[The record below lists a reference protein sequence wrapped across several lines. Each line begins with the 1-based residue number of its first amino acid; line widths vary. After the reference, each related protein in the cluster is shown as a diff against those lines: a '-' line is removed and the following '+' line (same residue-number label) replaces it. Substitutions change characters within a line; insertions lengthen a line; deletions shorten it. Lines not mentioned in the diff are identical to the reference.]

1 MTKHKAKFI
10 FHMKVPTN
18 EEDELTDMDKQDIA
32 LHIQPGFTGWR
43 EKLLLYLPNLMQNSK
58 IDRQWFVHPINEF
71 VRKHHMLDSEGKLQ
85 LNTQTDDKHKL
96 ALMYRLW
103 LLIKKRMRYYR
114 MSNSRIGIEQKYN
127 AKLAER
133 LYEINKRENEHL
145 KEMIKRL
152 EQKKDDLKDFV
163 HCHPP
168 AVVFDSSDDEEME
181 V

>member
-10 FHMKVPTN
+10 FHMKVPMN

-58 IDRQWFVHPINEF
+58 IDSQWFVHPINEF

-103 LLIKKRMRYYR
+103 LLIKKECDIIECRIVASVLNKNIMLNLPKDCTKSTRERM
-114 MSNSRIGIEQKYN
+114 NI
-127 AKLAER
+127 
-133 LYEINKRENEHL
+133 
-145 KEMIKRL
+145 
-152 EQKKDDLKDFV
+152 
-163 HCHPP
+163 
-168 AVVFDSSDDEEME
+168 
-181 V
+181 